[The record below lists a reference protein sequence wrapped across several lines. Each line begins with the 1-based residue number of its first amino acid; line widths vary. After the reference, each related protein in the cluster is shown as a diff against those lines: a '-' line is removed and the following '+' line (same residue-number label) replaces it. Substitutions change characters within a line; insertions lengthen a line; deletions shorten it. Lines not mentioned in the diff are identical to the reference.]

1 MDKRCLIT
9 AYYFPPTGGAGVQRI
24 VKLIKYLARKG
35 WRFTVVTAD
44 ENSRFQPLDP
54 SLLEELPDTI
64 KTIRIPAELPG
75 GRSGLFKLPFL
86 KDASYWKRWLGA
98 WFAIP
103 DMRTSWIAPAE
114 EAILKELK
122 ETQYNCVMLSV
133 PPYSLA
139 LLAAQVQPK
148 INIPIILDL
157 RDPWSL
163 HPYKI
168 QPTHWHKQKNR
179 EMELKA
185 IASVRFG
192 VSAYA
197 QLLEFYQ
204 ENIPDFKNE
213 NWQFIPNGFDEEDF
227 TESDPPKLEKNCL
240 HIGYSGTIHS
250 TINNPEILFKII
262 AHLNTMEKNSSKKIV
277 FHHVGKS
284 LINLKKAA
292 EKYNLPDNIKLWG
305 YQPHRE
311 ALRILKA
318 MDLFL
323 LLHDDSF
330 ENSKYIVAGKVYE
343 YLRLQK
349 PILALVPE
357 QGEAAELIRETDS
370 GIVVSPADLERIT
383 VTLQEWMLKIPDFGF
398 KGIQQFSREFQAEQF
413 EDVFKRALQIS
424 K

>member
-35 WRFTVVTAD
+35 WQFTVITAD

-54 SLLEELPDTI
+54 SLLEELPDKLKI
-64 KTIRIPAELPG
+64 IRIPAELPG

-103 DMRTSWIAPAE
+103 DMRTGWIGLAE
-114 EAILKELK
+114 KAILKELK
-122 ETQYNCVMLSV
+122 EVRYDCVMISA
-133 PPYSLA
+133 PPYSLT
-139 LLAAQVQPK
+139 LLAAQLQTK
-148 INIPIILDL
+148 IKIPVILDL

-168 QPTHWHKQKNR
+168 HPTRWHKQKNR
-179 EMELKA
+179 EMELKT

-197 QLLEFYQ
+197 RLLEFYQ
-204 ENIPDFKNE
+204 KNIPDFNNG
-213 NWQFIPNGFDEEDF
+213 NWMFIPNGFDEEDF
-227 TESDPPKLEKNCL
+227 SESDPPKLEKDYL

-250 TINNPEILFKII
+250 AVNNPEILFKII
-262 AHLNTMEKNSSKKIV
+262 AHLNATGKNSPKKIV

-284 LINLKKAA
+284 LVNLKKSA
-292 EKYNLPDNIKLWG
+292 EKYGMQDNIKLWG
-305 YQPHRE
+305 YRPHRE

-330 ENSKYIVAGKVYE
+330 EDSKYIIAGKVYE

-357 QGEAAELIRETDS
+357 QGEAADLIRETDS
-370 GIVVSPADLERIT
+370 GVVISPADSKHIT
-383 VTLQEWMLKIPDFGF
+383 AVLQDWTVKIPEFRFD
-398 KGIQQFSREFQAEQF
+398 GIQQFSREFQADKF
-413 EDVFKRALQIS
+413 EGVFELACADF
-424 K
+424 